1 MLRVKGE
8 KEKEIIFFCWRS
20 LSHIIFL
27 LKKKNFCMI
36 RFARRRIPGKKSK
49 AQFFRK
55 DGEREDLVLRASATE
70 CCGMAV

>member
-1 MLRVKGE
+1 
-8 KEKEIIFFCWRS
+8 
-20 LSHIIFL
+20 
-27 LKKKNFCMI
+27 MI